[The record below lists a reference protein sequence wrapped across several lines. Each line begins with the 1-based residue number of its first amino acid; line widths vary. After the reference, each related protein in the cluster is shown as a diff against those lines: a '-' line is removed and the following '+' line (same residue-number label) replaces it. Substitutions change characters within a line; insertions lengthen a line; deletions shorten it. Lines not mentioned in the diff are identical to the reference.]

1 MLWRTRPT
9 LPTIAT
15 CTCQR
20 YPAVRANLQLR
31 AGADSNTIQR
41 RKNLRTHPNYRRFL
55 PAKNLGF
62 FPPFPPLALAERLR
76 HNLYLIRRIL
86 RAESVFAPESTSR
99 RSSTRSNF
107 QSSTSWN
114 LTVGFTGCT
123 ARILYIA
130 RCSILTSSA
139 DQSDFTRGI
148 GGGIWVKIL

>member
-107 QSSTSWN
+107 QSSTIN
-114 LTVGFTGCT
+114 Q
-123 ARILYIA
+123 IL
-130 RCSILTSSA
+130 L
-139 DQSDFTRGI
+139 
-148 GGGIWVKIL
+148 GGLVVEFG